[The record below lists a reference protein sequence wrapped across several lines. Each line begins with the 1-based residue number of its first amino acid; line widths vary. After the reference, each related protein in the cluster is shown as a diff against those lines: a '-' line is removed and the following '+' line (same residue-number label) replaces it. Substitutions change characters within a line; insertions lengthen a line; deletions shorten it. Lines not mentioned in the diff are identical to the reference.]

1 MFMNSKLASNRMSQ
15 PHRRRRASLA
25 VSVFA
30 ILFATGAAA
39 AQTGE
44 TIKLKPPQRIGKSAP
59 AVHAKSGVKPGAPP
73 WSSRCVSSARNTA
86 SDCSVEQR
94 VLLQQNGQ
102 LLAAVTVSLSHDAN
116 VPTILVQV
124 PLGLALSKGVT
135 LKLDNRGPVT
145 LPLQTCEQTGCYA
158 ATKMSN
164 DFLEGMKT
172 GKTMEL
178 QFFGNNNNPFKVP
191 MPLEGFADMYARIN
205 K

>member
-1 MFMNSKLASNRMSQ
+1 MFMNSKLASNRMPRSL
-15 PHRRRRASLA
+15 HRRCASLA
-25 VSVFA
+25 VSVLA
-30 ILFATGAAA
+30 ALFATGAAA

-59 AVHAKSGVKPGAPP
+59 AVHAKSVKPGAPP
-73 WSSRCVSSARNTA
+73 WSSRCISSARGA
-86 SDCSVEQR
+86 APDCSVEQR

-102 LLAAVTVSLSHDAN
+102 LLAAVTVSLPHDAT
-116 VPTILVQV
+116 VPTILIQV
-124 PLGLALSKGVT
+124 PLGLALGKGVT

-178 QFFGNNNNPFKVP
+178 RFFGNNNNPFKVP

>member
-15 PHRRRRASLA
+15 PHRGRRASLA

-30 ILFATGAAA
+30 MLFATGAAA

-44 TIKLKPPQRIGKSAP
+44 TIKLKPPQRLEKPAP
-59 AVHAKSGVKPGAPP
+59 AVRQKSVVKPGAPP
-73 WSSRCVSSARNTA
+73 WASRCVSSARNVA
-86 SDCSVEQR
+86 PDCSVEQR

-102 LLAAVTVSLSHDAN
+102 LLAAVTVSLSHNTN
-116 VPTILVQV
+116 VPTILIQV

-158 ATKMSN
+158 ATKMSG
-164 DFLEGMKT
+164 DFLDGMMT
-172 GKTMEL
+172 GKMMEL
-178 QFFGNNNNPFKVP
+178 RFFANTNNPIKVP
-191 MPLEGFADMYARIN
+191 MPLEGFADMYARI